1 MPSSPTSAPHPA
13 LSPEGRG
20 VLQTLSPSLRERA
33 GVRVSLLA
41 LLAVLL
47 LAAPPGAE
55 PQPAAGVH
63 RIGFLSPGFSS
74 TATDPNS
81 ILGVLRAR
89 LAALGYR
96 EGQNLKL
103 DLRFADGDHERLPEL
118 AADLVR
124 LRPSIIVTS
133 GSSATAA
140 AKRATDTIPIVMST
154 SLDPVREGLVQSLA
168 RPGGNVTGLSAISD
182 AALIGKRLQLVKELI
197 PGATRLALV
206 PPPRPLTR
214 VGENWLRDSE
224 AAGRSTGF
232 TTQVLEI
239 HDPTQWEQVFA
250 AAARGRADVVY
261 FIDWAPYF
269 ARGKQIA
276 EQALRSRMP
285 TLFGL
290 RPGVEA
296 GGLLSYG
303 TDFRELARRAAD
315 YVDKIL
321 RGAKPADLPVEQP
334 TKFELVINLKT
345 AKALGLTIPPSLLAR
360 ADEVIQ

>member
-1 MPSSPTSAPHPA
+1 VP
-13 LSPEGRG
+13 
-20 VLQTLSPSLRERA
+20 
-33 GVRVSLLA
+33 LLA

-55 PQPAAGVH
+55 AQPAAGVH
-63 RIGFLSPGFSS
+63 QIGFLSPGFSS

-81 ILGVLRAR
+81 ILGVLRGR
-89 LAALGYR
+89 RDALGYR
-96 EGQNLKL
+96 DGQNLKQ
-103 DLRFADGDHERLPEL
+103 DLRFTDGDSERLQEL

-133 GSSATAA
+133 GSSAAAA
-140 AKRATDTIPIVMST
+140 AKGATTTIPIVMST

-214 VGENWLRDSE
+214 AGENWLRDSE

-232 TTQVLEI
+232 TTQVLEV
-239 HDPTQWEQVFA
+239 HDPTQWDQVFA
-250 AAARGRADVVY
+250 AAARGRTDVVY
-261 FIDWAPYF
+261 FIDHAAYF
-269 ARGKQIA
+269 PHRKQIA

-296 GGLLSYG
+296 GGLLSDG
-303 TDFRELARRAAD
+303 TDSREQARLAYTFVHQLRR
-315 YVDKIL
+315 
-321 RGAKPADLPVEQP
+321 RAKPAALPVEPP

-345 AKALGLTIPPSLLAR
+345 AKALGLTIPQSLLQR
-360 ADEVIQ
+360 ADEVFQ